1 MESIKK
7 YKKTLI
13 LTAILILLPM
23 LIGFIFWDKLPDQL
37 ATHFG
42 SNGEP
47 DGWSSKTFAVI
58 VLPVLLVAVH
68 LACFFITFAD
78 PKKQHID
85 PKLFKLILWLCPVI
99 SWFGCGTTYAHA
111 LDMEFN
117 ITNIGMIL
125 VGVLFIII
133 GNYLPKA
140 RQNYT
145 VGIKLPWTLHDEEN
159 WNRTHRLAGKLWM
172 VCGLLFVIVSFF
184 GLGISWIAMILGLI
198 MVFVP
203 AGYSFLYYLK
213 NQKNE

>member
-13 LTAILILLPM
+13 LTAILTLLPM
-23 LIGFIFWDKLPDQL
+23 VIGFILWDKLPDQI

-47 DGWSSKTFAVI
+47 DGWSSKA
-58 VLPVLLVAVH
+58 VAVVGLPALLTAIH

-78 PKKQHID
+78 PKKQRID

-99 SWFGCGTTYAHA
+99 SWFGCGSTYAYA
-111 LDMEFN
+111 LNMELN
-117 ITNIGMIL
+117 TTNIAMVL
-125 VGVLFIII
+125 LGVLFIVI

-145 VGIKLPWTLHDEEN
+145 VGIKLPWTLDDEEN

-172 VCGLLFVIVSFF
+172 VCGFLFVIVSFC
-184 GLGISWIAMILGLI
+184 GLGTSWIAMMLAAIMIL
-198 MVFVP
+198 VP
-203 AGYSFLYYLK
+203 TGYSFLYYLK
-213 NQKNE
+213 NR

>member
-13 LTAILILLPM
+13 LTAILTLLPM
-23 LIGFIFWDKLPDQL
+23 VIGFILWDKLPDQI

-47 DGWSSKTFAVI
+47 DGWSSKA
-58 VLPVLLVAVH
+58 VAVVGLPALLTAIH

-78 PKKQHID
+78 PKKQRID

-99 SWFGCGTTYAHA
+99 SWFGCGSTYAYA
-111 LDMEFN
+111 LNMELN
-117 ITNIGMIL
+117 TTNIAMVL
-125 VGVLFIII
+125 LGVLFIVI

-145 VGIKLPWTLHDEEN
+145 VGIKLPWTLDDEEN

-172 VCGLLFVIVSFF
+172 ICGFLFVIVSFF
-184 GLGISWIAMILGLI
+184 GLGTSWIAMMLAAIMIL
-198 MVFVP
+198 VP
-203 AGYSFLYYLK
+203 TGYSFLYYLK
-213 NQKNE
+213 NR

>member
-58 VLPVLLVAVH
+58 GLPVLLVAVH

-78 PKKQHID
+78 PKKQRID

-99 SWFGCGTTYAHA
+99 SWFGCGSTYAYA
-111 LDMEFN
+111 LNMELN
-117 ITNIGMIL
+117 TTNIAMVL
-125 VGVLFIII
+125 LGVLFIVI

-145 VGIKLPWTLHDEEN
+145 VGIKLPWTLDDEEN

-184 GLGISWIAMILGLI
+184 GLGTSWIAMLLAAIMIL
-198 MVFVP
+198 VP
-203 AGYSFLYYLK
+203 TGYSFLYYLK
-213 NQKNE
+213 NR

>member
-13 LTAILILLPM
+13 LTAILTLLPM
-23 LIGFIFWDKLPDQL
+23 VVGFILWDKLPAQI

-47 DGWSSKTFAVI
+47 DGWSSKA
-58 VLPVLLVAVH
+58 VAVVGLPALLTAIH

-78 PKKQHID
+78 PKKQRID

-99 SWFGCGTTYAHA
+99 SWFGCGSTYAYA
-111 LDMEFN
+111 LNMELN
-117 ITNIGMIL
+117 TTNIAMVLLGL
-125 VGVLFIII
+125 LFIVI

-145 VGIKLPWTLHDEEN
+145 VGIKLPWTLDDEEN

-172 VCGLLFVIVSFF
+172 VCGFLFVIVSFF
-184 GLGISWIAMILGLI
+184 GLGTSWIAMLLAAIMIL
-198 MVFVP
+198 VP
-203 AGYSFLYYLK
+203 TGYSFLYYLK
-213 NQKNE
+213 NR

>member
-58 VLPVLLVAVH
+58 GLPVLLVAVH

-117 ITNIGMIL
+117 ITNIGTIL

>member
-1 MESIKK
+1 
-7 YKKTLI
+7 
-13 LTAILILLPM
+13 M

-58 VLPVLLVAVH
+58 GLPVLLVAVH
-68 LACFFITFAD
+68 LVCFFITFAD

>member
-7 YKKTLI
+7 HKKTLI
-13 LTAILILLPM
+13 LTTILTLLPM
-23 LIGFIFWDKLPDQL
+23 VIGFIFWNKLPNKI

-47 DGWSSKTFAVI
+47 DGWSSKAVAVI
-58 VLPVLLVAVH
+58 GLPLLLTGVH
-68 LACFFITFAD
+68 LACFFITLAD

-85 PKLFKLILWLCPVI
+85 PKLFKLILWLCPVV
-99 SWFGCGTTYAHA
+99 SWFGNGSTYAHA
-111 LDMEFN
+111 LDVELN
-117 ITNIGMIL
+117 VTNIAM
-125 VGVLFIII
+125 VLLGLMFIII

-172 VCGLLFVIVSFF
+172 VCGFLFVILAFF
-184 GLGISWIAMILGLI
+184 GLGASWMAMTLAAV
-198 MVFVP
+198 MVLVP
-203 AGYSFLYYLK
+203 TAYSFLYYLK
-213 NQKNE
+213 NK

>member
-58 VLPVLLVAVH
+58 GLPVLLVAVH

>member
-58 VLPVLLVAVH
+58 GLPVLLVAVH
-68 LACFFITFAD
+68 LVCFFITFAD

-125 VGVLFIII
+125 LGVLFIVI

-184 GLGISWIAMILGLI
+184 GLGTSWIAMLLAAIMIL
-198 MVFVP
+198 VP
-203 AGYSFLYYLK
+203 TGYSFLYYLK
-213 NQKNE
+213 NR

>member
-13 LTAILILLPM
+13 LTTILTLLPM
-23 LIGFIFWDKLPDQL
+23 VIGFILWNKLPDQV

-47 DGWSSKTFAVI
+47 DGWSSKA
-58 VLPVLLVAVH
+58 VAVVGLPALLTAIH

-78 PKKQHID
+78 PKKQRID

-99 SWFGCGTTYAHA
+99 SWFGCGSTYAYA
-111 LDMEFN
+111 LNMELN
-117 ITNIGMIL
+117 TTNIAMVL
-125 VGVLFIII
+125 LGVLFIVI

-145 VGIKLPWTLHDEEN
+145 VGIKLPWTLDDEEN

-172 VCGLLFVIVSFF
+172 VCGFLFVIVSFF
-184 GLGISWIAMILGLI
+184 GLGTSWIAMMLAAI
-198 MVFVP
+198 MLLVP
-203 AGYSFLYYLK
+203 TGYSFLYYLK
-213 NQKNE
+213 NR